1 MARKRLRTIGSRIV
15 RELERK
21 LPENLQKQHETE
33 FSNFKKA
40 LTQERNSK
48 DKVYSLHES
57 QTACIAKGK
66 AHKVYEFGTKGCVVT
81 ERQTGVITAMKRFSG
96 NPHNSNSF

>member
-48 DKVYSLHES
+48 DKVYSLHEP
-57 QTACIAKGK
+57 QTACIAKGRRTRFMNL
-66 AHKVYEFGTKGCVVT
+66 AQKGVL
-81 ERQTGVITAMKRFSG
+81 
-96 NPHNSNSF
+96 